1 MSAPVTWF
9 EITSSNSLALRD
21 FYAGV
26 FGWRMQPLEGGT
38 PYAVVDTGA
47 EGGIAGGIAEAAN
60 ANRVTFYIAVDDPQ
74 AYLDRIE
81 AEGGR
86 VVIPLTVVPDVVT
99 FALFADPEGNVIGLT
114 TTDES

>member
-1 MSAPVTWF
+1 MSAAPVTWF

-21 FYAGV
+21 FYASV
-26 FGWRMQPLEGGT
+26 FGWAMQPLESET
-38 PYAVVDTGA
+38 PYAVVDTGVD
-47 EGGIAGGIAEAAN
+47 GGIAGGIGEAAG

-74 AYLDRIE
+74 AYLDHRGVGRK
-81 AEGGR
+81 GGDPADR
-86 VVIPLTVVPDVVT
+86 CPDVVT